1 MDKYVVNGT
10 NSLKGRIGVSGG
22 KNVALKAI
30 VAACLTDEP
39 VIINNL
45 PLISDVTVML
55 EIVRE
60 LGGEAVVQDH
70 TVTIRMKEFA
80 KSHITLDQAAHIRT
94 SSMFLSPLLIRTG
107 KAIVPN
113 PGGCRIGARPID
125 RTVDGLIKMGASIDY
140 QSDDGFFYAETA
152 GLTGITYT
160 FDKNTHTGTETLI
173 IASVLA
179 KGTTVLNNAAE
190 EPEINELIDLLNAM
204 GANIKRTKNR
214 TIEIIGV
221 DVLHGATCTILPD
234 RNEVVTWAVGA
245 YVTKGDIFIEGA
257 VTAGL
262 EEFLERLDEAGASY
276 EVLEDGIRFFY
287 DKPLKATDIETRYYP
302 GFMTDWQA
310 SWAVLMTQ
318 AQGES
323 TIHETVFSNRFGY
336 ANELKKMGV
345 QISSF
350 DPEVADPESTYNFDI
365 DEKSGK
371 HAIKITGP
379 SKMHNAIL
387 SISDLRAGASLVIAA
402 LAATGETTIHGV
414 HLIDRG
420 YEKFVDKLVSLGA
433 NVVRVKDPYTP

>member
-1 MDKYVVNGT
+1 
-10 NSLKGRIGVSGG
+10 
-22 KNVALKAI
+22 
-30 VAACLTDEP
+30 
-39 VIINNL
+39 
-45 PLISDVTVML
+45 
-55 EIVRE
+55 
-60 LGGEAVVQDH
+60 
-70 TVTIRMKEFA
+70 
-80 KSHITLDQAAHIRT
+80 
-94 SSMFLSPLLIRTG
+94 MFLSPLLIRTG

-125 RTVDGLIKMGASIDY
+125 RTVDGLIKMGAAINY
-140 QSDDGFFYAETA
+140 QSDDGFFYAETT
-152 GLTGITYT
+152 GLKGITYS

-204 GANIKRTKNR
+204 GANIKRTGER
-214 TIEIIGV
+214 TIEIVGV

-234 RNEVVTWAVGA
+234 RNEVVTWAVAA

-262 EEFLERLDEAGASY
+262 EEFLEKLDEAGASY
-276 EVLEDGIRFFY
+276 EVSEDGIRFFY
-287 DKPLKATDIETRYYP
+287 ERPLKATHIETRYYP

-323 TIHETVFSNRFGY
+323 IIHETVFSNRFGY
-336 ANELKKMGV
+336 VKELKKMGAHIV
-345 QISSF
+345 SY
-350 DPEVADPESTYNFDI
+350 DPDVADPESTYNFDI

-379 SKMHNAIL
+379 SQMHNAIL

-420 YEKFVDKLVSLGA
+420 YEKFVDKLVLLGA
-433 NVVRVKDPYTP
+433 NVIRTKDTYTE